1 MYIEITKETLDEIN
15 SKMNKLS
22 EWCMNNF
29 VNFES
34 AYFVVQT
41 IVNALD
47 EVRKELKKEWDFGI
61 RI

>member
-1 MYIEITKETLDEIN
+1 MYIEITKETLDEID
-15 SKMNKLS
+15 SKMDKLS
-22 EWCMNNF
+22 AWCMNNF

-47 EVRKELKKEWDFGI
+47 EVRKTLKE
-61 RI
+61 